1 MGRAALLTPPAGL
14 TAAWSRWAALAAL
27 GALAGIGLV
36 PLSPDP
42 AVAAAAAVA
51 TIAGGAVL
59 IWRRRRPYL
68 LPAAAVATAGIAI
81 LGHGYS
87 ASIDWFGVCLIGLWC
102 ALSGERRDALLFWAG
117 TLVLFAVEWIWI
129 RADPGWAAWMAGST
143 LAVSAGLL
151 VRHERDLVAQ
161 LRLAQDG
168 LAERARAEERN
179 RIARDLHDVIAHTL
193 TVSLLHVTSARLAV
207 EHGLDDAVS
216 SLAEAERLGRECLDE
231 VRTTVSML
239 RPDAETARTAP
250 PPGIGGLPVLIG
262 QYRSAGADATYTL
275 DGDPA
280 VLPATTGLALYR
292 ILQESLTNAIKH
304 APGASTAAH
313 LSVGTSEVVLTVD
326 TAARPGTGTGF
337 GLLNMRERAEAVGG
351 TCAAGPGGRGW
362 LVRAALPVD
371 PARRGED
378 GR

>member
-1 MGRAALLTPPAGL
+1 
-14 TAAWSRWAALAAL
+14 
-27 GALAGIGLV
+27 
-36 PLSPDP
+36 
-42 AVAAAAAVA
+42 
-51 TIAGGAVL
+51 
-59 IWRRRRPYL
+59 
-68 LPAAAVATAGIAI
+68 
-81 LGHGYS
+81 
-87 ASIDWFGVCLIGLWC
+87 
-102 ALSGERRDALLFWAG
+102 
-117 TLVLFAVEWIWI
+117 
-129 RADPGWAAWMAGST
+129 
-143 LAVSAGLL
+143 
-151 VRHERDLVAQ
+151 
-161 LRLAQDG
+161 
-168 LAERARAEERN
+168 
-179 RIARDLHDVIAHTL
+179 
-193 TVSLLHVTSARLAV
+193 
-207 EHGLDDAVS
+207 
-216 SLAEAERLGRECLDE
+216 
-231 VRTTVSML
+231 ML